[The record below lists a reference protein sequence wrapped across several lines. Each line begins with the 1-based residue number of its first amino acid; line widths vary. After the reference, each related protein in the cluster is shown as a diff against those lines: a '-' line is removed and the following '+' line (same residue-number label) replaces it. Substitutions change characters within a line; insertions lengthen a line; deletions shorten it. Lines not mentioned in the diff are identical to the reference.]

1 MSELQNPLFD
11 EEKEFLERKK
21 LEYERALRG
30 DVAHLKEQ
38 SVQVGKV
45 AAVGAGL
52 AGGIW
57 LIIKVLSGRS
67 KRRRRRDTER
77 ERNASADYNGEHDE
91 YFDDDRHDD
100 RHEADYDDQF
110 GANYFTAGNGQR
122 YRSKFAPRSAAD
134 SARVFA
140 DDAEAHGPEADDAG
154 FGSAPRAAAP
164 RPAAGPRDAG
174 NFEDDPFQDLPYDD
188 SRRLPASHAFDGA
201 GTADG
206 HAGGSNALAAR
217 AGNSRSRLL
226 GSVLQSLLQ
235 SDTGRML
242 VAQAAA
248 VALAL
253 VTKKMSEIFPAP
265 KNADLATA
273 PGYAS
278 AETGFAPV
286 VSPDFPDAQPRPES
300 QPL

>member
-52 AGGIW
+52 AGSIW
-57 LIIKVLSGRS
+57 LIIRVLSGRS
-67 KRRRRRDTER
+67 KRRRRRDAER
-77 ERNASADYNGEHDE
+77 ERNAFADYNGEHDE
-91 YFDDDRHDD
+91 YFDDD

-140 DDAEAHGPEADDAG
+140 DAAG
-154 FGSAPRAAAP
+154 ALLDRMLAAIGRSRGDTYLANAVQWPGAGAAAP
-164 RPAAGPRDAG
+164 AEAAAAA
-174 NFEDDPFQDLPYDD
+174 PFF
-188 SRRLPASHAFDGA
+188 RRQI
-201 GTADG
+201 
-206 HAGGSNALAAR
+206 ALARPKAILALGQDATAALTGSTLGIAR
-217 AGNSRSRLL
+217 MRGKWLEVDGVAVLPTFAPAHLL
-226 GSVLQSLLQ
+226 RQP
-235 SDTGRML
+235 
-242 VAQAAA
+242 AHK
-248 VALAL
+248 ALAW
-253 VTKKMSEIFPAP
+253 S
-265 KNADLATA
+265 DLCDLKAKLA
-273 PGYAS
+273 
-278 AETGFAPV
+278 
-286 VSPDFPDAQPRPES
+286 
-300 QPL
+300 